1 MGTNQIFSQLSA
13 LRVLLDEKVIISHES
28 KSGIYRISAY
38 YMAKQFAEFPV
49 MIFLALL
56 FSVIAYWLMFSTNF
70 STFAIFAVTVI
81 ITNLVAE
88 SYVLFCGSITTD
100 DKVAQ
105 VIAPVI
111 LTLFMLFSGLFINL
125 SALPTYYRWIQWC
138 SFMNYLYAAFMK
150 NIFIQGRPDGGVHFS
165 SGVTGQDCIDNL
177 NLNNFSTAEN
187 LLMALLIGFI
197 FRCVGFLFVRKNF
210 RPARFVLASQDTS
223 QMYKETSQMDLS
235 ALSEQV

>member
-1 MGTNQIFSQLSA
+1 MG
-13 LRVLLDEKVIISHES
+13 
-28 KSGIYRISAY
+28 

-111 LTLFMLFSGLFINL
+111 LTLFMLFSGLYQFVSLTNIL
-125 SALPTYYRWIQWC
+125 SLDPMVLFHELPLC
-138 SFMNYLYAAFMK
+138 SFYEKY
-150 NIFIQGRPDGGVHFS
+150 I
-165 SGVTGQDCIDNL
+165 
-177 NLNNFSTAEN
+177 
-187 LLMALLIGFI
+187 
-197 FRCVGFLFVRKNF
+197 
-210 RPARFVLASQDTS
+210 
-223 QMYKETSQMDLS
+223 Y
-235 ALSEQV
+235 